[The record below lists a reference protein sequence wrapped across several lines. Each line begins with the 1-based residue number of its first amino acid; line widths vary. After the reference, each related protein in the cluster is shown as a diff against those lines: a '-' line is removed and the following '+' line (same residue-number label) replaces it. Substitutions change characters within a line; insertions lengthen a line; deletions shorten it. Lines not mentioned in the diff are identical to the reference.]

1 MPNTPFEHSP
11 MMLRTAWEGGKG
23 MLCIT
28 TGGLWHFTNAV
39 LSQPPEQPQQ
49 CLDTLSSVLNFLP
62 LQRPRQEP
70 LRKGNSLPIIFE
82 SCQALEGMPGPHV
95 LCVVTP
101 PAAASSPDQ
110 WSHSTSTKPLS
121 SMVGLVASFLT
132 VWDRILNFGAG
143 GRRITV
149 KSVRPTLKPERWQKE
164 VVTSQKYLWSSQSRW
179 LAAWRRR
186 HEGPWSCMCSFL
198 WDELGWDWPSG
209 SRSTVG
215 SHTRHSPLTPVWQK
229 CLTEWTYPV
238 LRSVWQILPRR
249 F

>member
-1 MPNTPFEHSP
+1 
-11 MMLRTAWEGGKG
+11 
-23 MLCIT
+23 
-28 TGGLWHFTNAV
+28 
-39 LSQPPEQPQQ
+39 
-49 CLDTLSSVLNFLP
+49 
-62 LQRPRQEP
+62 
-70 LRKGNSLPIIFE
+70 
-82 SCQALEGMPGPHV
+82 MPGPHV

-101 PAAASSPDQ
+101 QAAASSPDQ

-132 VWDRILNFGAG
+132 IWDRILNFGAW

-149 KSVRPTLKPERWQKE
+149 KSVRPVLKPERWQKE
-164 VVTSQKYLWSSQSRW
+164 VVTSQKYYGADRAGDWQPGGGGMKVRG
-179 LAAWRRR
+179 AA
-186 HEGPWSCMCSFL
+186 CAAFL

-238 LRSVWQILPRR
+238 LHSVWQILPRH